1 MTFIDNATRY
11 LFVAGKGGG
20 GKTSIACASA
30 VTLADRGRR
39 VLIVSTDPASNL
51 DAVLGVALSPHPTPI
66 LPVPRLFALNI
77 DPQAAAKE
85 YRERLI
91 APYRGVLPE
100 AEVARMEE
108 RLAGA
113 CSVEIAAFDQFSG
126 FLGDDEVS
134 RHFDHILFDTA
145 PTGHTLRLLQL
156 PVAWTAFL
164 ERNISDDALCTG
176 PRTGLRAHQERYA
189 VALEALT
196 DRQRTTL
203 VLVTR
208 PERTAIKETERT
220 SAELESLGL
229 QNQFLV
235 VNGVFH
241 ASGRDDPVALA
252 LERKGQHALEAM
264 PERLRTLPSTT
275 VLLRGHNIV
284 GIPALRELLSERTGA
299 AAIVQTRAAD
309 LLPPLLSL
317 AKLVDE
323 FAASHSGLI
332 MVMGKGGV
340 GKTTIAAAIAVELA
354 ARDLPVHL
362 TTTDPAAHVTMTL
375 ETEVRGLKVSRI
387 DPKAATQEYRQRAL
401 EGARAKLDAPKLALM
416 EEDLRSPCTEEVAVF
431 HAFSRIVSGAQREIV
446 VMDTA
451 PTGHTLLLLD
461 ATGAYHREI
470 VRNFGLKLVS
480 TPLTRLRDPAYTK
493 VLIVTLPEPTPV
505 LEAEQLQA
513 ELRRAG
519 IEPFVWVINASLAA
533 AGPKDPIL
541 VQRARAELEQ
551 IHKVQ
556 ERCARRV
563 VIVPWLLEEPRGP
576 ERLRQLAR
584 RVSGE
589 QPAGEATPLGRN

>member
-1 MTFIDNATRY
+1 MSFIDDATHY
-11 LFVAGKGGG
+11 LFFTGKGGV

-51 DAVLGVALSPHPTPI
+51 DAVLGVALSSHPTPI
-66 LPVPRLFALNI
+66 DAVPQLFALNI
-77 DPQAAAKE
+77 DPQSAAAE

-91 APYRGVLPE
+91 RLYRGVVPDE
-100 AEVARMEE
+100 EVARIEQQ
-108 RLAGA
+108 LAGA
-113 CSVEIAAFDQFSG
+113 CTVEIAAFDQFSG
-126 FLGDDEVS
+126 FLGDDQDS
-134 RHFDHILFDTA
+134 RHFDHVLFDTA

-156 PVAWTAFL
+156 PVAWTEFL

-189 VALEALT
+189 VALETLT

-208 PERTAIKETERT
+208 AERTALKETERT
-220 SAELESLGL
+220 STELESIGL
-229 QNQFLV
+229 QKQFLV
-235 VNGVFH
+235 VNAVFR
-241 ASGRDDPVALA
+241 ASRKDDPVAVA
-252 LERKGQHALEAM
+252 LERKGQHALEEM
-264 PERLRTLPSTT
+264 PERLRALPRTI

-284 GIPALRELLSERTGA
+284 GIPVLRELLSEGIKVA
-299 AAIVQTRAAD
+299 AGGPPPVTVV
-309 LLPPLLSL
+309 LPALPSL
-317 AKLVDE
+317 RELVDE
-323 FAASHSGLI
+323 FATLRSGLI
-332 MVMGKGGV
+332 MIMGKGGV

-354 ARDLPVHL
+354 ARRLPVHL

-387 DPKAATQEYRQRAL
+387 DPKAAIQEYRQRTL
-401 EGARAKLDAPKLALM
+401 EGAKAKLDASKLALM

-470 VRNFGLKLVS
+470 MRNFGARVAS

-493 VLIVTLPEPTPV
+493 VLVVTLPEPTPV
-505 LEAEQLQA
+505 LEAEQLQT

-519 IEPFVWVINASLAA
+519 IEPFAWVINASMAA
-533 AGPKDPIL
+533 ARPTDPIL
-541 VQRARAELEQ
+541 VQRAQFEFEQ
-551 IHKVQ
+551 IHIVQ
-556 ERCARRV
+556 ERCALRV
-563 VIVPWLLEEPRGP
+563 VIVPWQSEEPVGP
-576 ERLRQLAR
+576 ERLRQLASGR
-584 RVSGE
+584 SGE
-589 QPAGEATPLGRN
+589 AN

>member
-11 LFVAGKGGG
+11 LFIAGKGGV

-30 VTLADRGRR
+30 VALADRGRR

-66 LPVPRLFALNI
+66 LPVSRLFALNI

-126 FLGDDEVS
+126 FLGNDEVS
-134 RHFDHILFDTA
+134 REFDHVLFDTA

-156 PVAWTAFL
+156 PGEWTAFL

-176 PRTGLRAHQERYA
+176 PRTGLRGHQERYA

-208 PERTAIKETERT
+208 PERTALKETERT

-241 ASGRDDPVALA
+241 ASRRDDPVALA
-252 LERKGQHALEAM
+252 LERKGQHALEAI
-264 PERLRTLPSTT
+264 PERLRTLPRTT
-275 VLLRGHNIV
+275 VLLRGHNII
-284 GIPALRELLSERTGA
+284 GIAALRELLSDQTQA
-299 AAIVQTRAAD
+299 AAAMHTQPVAD
-309 LLPPLLSL
+309 SLPPLPSL

-354 ARDLPVHL
+354 ARGLPVHL

-387 DPKAATQEYRQRAL
+387 DPKAETQNYRQRAL

-416 EEDLRSPCTEEVAVF
+416 EEELRSPCTEEVAVF
-431 HAFSRIVSGAQREIV
+431 YAFSRIVSGAQREIV

-470 VRNFGLKLVS
+470 LRNFGARVAS

-493 VLIVTLPEPTPV
+493 VLVVTLPEVTPV
-505 LEAEQLQA
+505 LEAEQLQT

-519 IEPFVWVINASLAA
+519 IEPFAWVINASLAA
-533 AGPKDPIL
+533 ARPTDPIL
-541 VQRARAELEQ
+541 VQRAQAELEQ
-551 IHKVQ
+551 IRKVQ
-556 ERCARRV
+556 ERCANRV
-563 VIVPWLLEEPRGP
+563 MVVPWQTEEPVGP
-576 ERLRQLAR
+576 ERLRQLAT
-584 RVSGE
+584 G
-589 QPAGEATPLGRN
+589 AFATYVESVH

>member
-11 LFVAGKGGG
+11 FFFTGKGGV

-51 DAVLGVALSPHPTPI
+51 DAVLGVALSSHPTPI
-66 LPVPRLFALNI
+66 DAVPQLFALNI
-77 DPQAAAKE
+77 DPQSAAAE
-85 YRERLI
+85 YRQRLI
-91 APYRGVLPE
+91 RLYRGVVPDE
-100 AEVARMEE
+100 EVARIEQQ
-108 RLAGA
+108 LAGA
-113 CSVEIAAFDQFSG
+113 CTVEIAAFDQFSG
-126 FLGDDEVS
+126 FLGDDQVS
-134 RHFDHILFDTA
+134 RQFDHILFDTA

-156 PVAWTAFL
+156 PFAWTEFL

-189 VALEALT
+189 VALETLT
-196 DRQRTTL
+196 NHQRTTL

-208 PERTAIKETERT
+208 PERTALKETERT
-220 SAELESLGL
+220 STELESIGL
-229 QNQFLV
+229 QNQVLV

-241 ASGRDDPVALA
+241 ASRSDDPVALA
-252 LERKGQHALEAM
+252 LERKGQRALEEM
-264 PERLRTLPSTT
+264 PERLRALPRTT

-284 GIPALRELLSERTGA
+284 GIPVLRELLSEGIKVTAGGPPP
-299 AAIVQTRAAD
+299 VMVV
-309 LLPPLLSL
+309 LPALPSL
-317 AKLVDE
+317 RELVDE
-323 FAASHSGLI
+323 FATLRSGLI

-354 ARDLPVHL
+354 ARGLPVHL

-387 DPKAATQEYRQRAL
+387 DPKAAIQEYRQRTL
-401 EGARAKLDAPKLALM
+401 EGAKAKLDASKLALM

-431 HAFSRIVSGAQREIV
+431 HAFSRIVSAAQREIV

-470 VRNFGLKLVS
+470 MRNFGARVAS

-493 VLIVTLPEPTPV
+493 VLVVTLPEPTPV
-505 LEAEQLQA
+505 LEAEQLQT

-519 IEPFVWVINASLAA
+519 IEPFAWVINASMAA
-533 AGPKDPIL
+533 ARPTDPIL
-541 VQRARAELEQ
+541 VQRAQFEFEQ
-551 IHKVQ
+551 IHIVQ
-556 ERCARRV
+556 ERCAQRV
-563 VIVPWLLEEPRGP
+563 VIVPWQTEEPVGP
-576 ERLRQLAR
+576 ERLRQLATG
-584 RVSGE
+584 VSGA
-589 QPAGEATPLGRN
+589 QVASAH